1 MSESRREKL
10 VGIQKREQ
18 LKGLLT
24 NKFKLK
30 YGAKAMPMINN
41 EVGKFLNN
49 ERLTEENLR
58 KLDDKIGRE
67 AELREKKEDVL
78 SDHRSVKSGKSS
90 RPRTTASNGS
100 RRKSALQNAGVGAV
114 VGGAPNMDDAISV
127 KSYAS
132 SRMSGASNLSRRSGA
147 SKKKAMIGADGRSQ
161 ASDLDTVSQVSRP
174 QSQFSH
180 LNEDDEWTAI
190 MNFNTVLH
198 FEEQKQA
205 MLREQERK
213 RLIKEELDRQVRDKK
228 ARKRREQDED
238 NLYDNLQQKHL
249 QLLDEKEKERQA
261 EIGAKINREKN
272 SRDQQ
277 LKEEK
282 RRKRHEERDEMA
294 QEQAIVTKL
303 KDEMNQERQMLLEK
317 RAQERDY
324 LQRMLE
330 ENEKHKANMKQQ
342 EERER
347 LQDVAAQDAYTK
359 MLEQQEKDR
368 LNEIDRRE
376 KRAQEFMGRMADTVL
391 KEMDMKQKEEEDK
404 IKRFEMEKEQQDR
417 FNERLEYKRMKDDQQ
432 KLRDDLAR
440 QVAEKKRRE
449 NMEKEFN
456 DEQAKMWQLDRQ
468 NYEQQENLLN
478 GKIQEKNRENRAFL
492 ESQMAERNAAKASRM
507 NYNEHLLNKA
517 LLRDINYQRKTG
529 SSHHGSAH
537 GSAHGGSVRG
547 GSQIGH

>member
-213 RLIKEELDRQVRDKK
+213 RLIKEELDRQVRDKN

-376 KRAQEFMGRMADTVL
+376 QRAQEFMGRMADTVL

>member
-213 RLIKEELDRQVRDKK
+213 RLIKEELDRQVRDKN

>member
-303 KDEMNQERQMLLEK
+303 KDEMNQER
-317 RAQERDY
+317 
-324 LQRMLE
+324 
-330 ENEKHKANMKQQ
+330 
-342 EERER
+342 
-347 LQDVAAQDAYTK
+347 
-359 MLEQQEKDR
+359 
-368 LNEIDRRE
+368 
-376 KRAQEFMGRMADTVL
+376 
-391 KEMDMKQKEEEDK
+391 
-404 IKRFEMEKEQQDR
+404 
-417 FNERLEYKRMKDDQQ
+417 
-432 KLRDDLAR
+432 
-440 QVAEKKRRE
+440 
-449 NMEKEFN
+449 
-456 DEQAKMWQLDRQ
+456 
-468 NYEQQENLLN
+468 
-478 GKIQEKNRENRAFL
+478 
-492 ESQMAERNAAKASRM
+492 
-507 NYNEHLLNKA
+507 
-517 LLRDINYQRKTG
+517 
-529 SSHHGSAH
+529 
-537 GSAHGGSVRG
+537 
-547 GSQIGH
+547 

>member
-376 KRAQEFMGRMADTVL
+376 QRAQEFMGRMADTVL

>member
-1 MSESRREKL
+1 MSESRRDKL

-49 ERLTEENLR
+49 ERLTEENLK

-67 AELREKKEDVL
+67 AELRQQKDEVL
-78 SDHRSVKSGKSS
+78 SEHRSVKSGKSS

-114 VGGAPNMDDAISV
+114 AGGAPNFDDAISV

-132 SRMSGASNLSRRSGA
+132 SRMSGASNLSKRSNA
-147 SKKKAMIGADGRSQ
+147 SKRKAMINADGRSEM
-161 ASDLDTVSQVSRP
+161 SDLDTVSQVSRP

-213 RLIKEELDRQVRDKK
+213 RLIKNELDRQVKDKN
-228 ARKRREQDED
+228 ARKRREADED

-249 QLLDEKEKERQA
+249 TLLEEKEAERQR
-261 EIGAKINREKN
+261 EIEAKINREKN

-324 LQRMLE
+324 LQKMLE
-330 ENEKHKANMKQQ
+330 ENEKHKANMKQH

-347 LQDVAAQDAYTK
+347 QQDVAAQDAYSK
-359 MLEQQEKDR
+359 MLEQQELDR
-368 LNEIDRRE
+368 INEIQRRE
-376 KRAQEFMGRMADTVL
+376 NRAQEFMGRMADTVL
-391 KEMDMKQKEEEDK
+391 KEMDNKQRDEEDK

-440 QVAEKKRRE
+440 QVNEKKRRE
-449 NMEKEFN
+449 TMEKEFN
-456 DEQAKMWQLDRQ
+456 DEQAKMWALDRR
-468 NYEQQENLLN
+468 NYEQQENALN
-478 GKIQEKNRENRAFL
+478 GKIQDKNRENRAFL
-492 ESQMAERNAAKASRM
+492 ESQMAERTAAKQSRM

-517 LLRDINYQRKTG
+517 LLRDINVQRKG
-529 SSHHGSAH
+529 DSHMGSAH
-537 GSAHGGSVRG
+537 GSVRG